1 MLEDKIARKM
11 ADMFSDSRI
20 NVYVLAAMTRRYM
33 NAHIER
39 VITEWW
45 DLHNAE
51 ASTYMDSAQY
61 VDSKQIKLPF
71 DVGAYDVMPS

>member
-11 ADMFSDSRI
+11 ADMFSDNRI
-20 NVYVLAAMTRRYM
+20 NVYVLAAMTRRHLSTQS
-33 NAHIER
+33 AR
-39 VITEWW
+39 VIAEWW

-51 ASTYMDSAQY
+51 ASTY
-61 VDSKQIKLPF
+61 VDSGQIRLPF